1 MAFIF
6 DQKFLLKTF
15 FVALSVVDFPD
26 GLLETDIIRKLGKV
40 ALETNENNVNF
51 LLGAGKSPQN

>member
-15 FVALSVVDFPD
+15 FVALSVVDFSD
-26 GLLETDIIRKLGKV
+26 EVLETDIIRKLEKV
-40 ALETNENNVNF
+40 ALE
-51 LLGAGKSPQN
+51 AY